1 MRGDGHRWL
10 ELLKDNLAIAS
21 SLRQHTYSEFIR
33 TTTMQLAFEAI
44 VMRVGDLSK
53 RLIASDPDTF
63 SGECW
68 LRASRARDFT
78 AHHYHRVDLAVLYE
92 TVAKSFTELEV
103 ELIKLGL

>member
-10 ELLKDNLAIAS
+10 ELLKDNLSIS
-21 SLRQHTYSEFIR
+21 RSLREHTYSEFIR
-33 TTTMQLAFEAI
+33 TPTIQLAFEAI

-68 LRASRARDFT
+68 LKASRARDFT
-78 AHHYHRVDLAVLYE
+78 AHHYHRVDLALLNA
-92 TVAKSFTELEV
+92 TVTKSFTELEV
-103 ELIKLGL
+103 ELIELGL